1 MPRLPIARLLI
12 LLAIAAPG
20 PTLAEEVP
28 MYSIA
33 IHGGAGVISRAS
45 MTPEAEKNY
54 REDLGKAL
62 DAGYA
67 VLESGGTAMD
77 AVIAAVKIL
86 EDSPLFNA
94 GRGAVFSAEGVN
106 DLDAAVMDGQ
116 TLRAGAVAGVRHV
129 RNPIE
134 LARLVMERSP
144 HVLLTGKGAED
155 FALESGLQLVP
166 RSWFFTE
173 RRWQQLEQARRGDR
187 LSAAEIGYYGTV
199 GAVALDADGNLAAA
213 TSTGGMTNKKW
224 GRVGDSPLIGAGT
237 YADNGSCAVSAT
249 GTGEFFIRGV
259 ISHEISALMK
269 YKGLDVAEAARTAI
283 QGRLAALGGDGGVI
297 VVDRDGNIAMEF
309 NSEGMFRGARDAR
322 GRRDVEIY

>member
-1 MPRLPIARLLI
+1 MPRILPALLI
-12 LLAIAAPG
+12 LLLAAAASPS
-20 PTLAEEVP
+20 LAEDPP
-28 MYSIA
+28 MFAIA
-33 IHGGAGVISRAS
+33 IHGGAGVISRAT
-45 MTPEAEKNY
+45 MTPEAETSY
-54 REDLGKAL
+54 RRDLGEAL

-67 VLESGGTAMD
+67 VLESGGTSMD

-94 GRGAVFSAEGVN
+94 GRGAVFSAEGIN
-106 DLDAAVMDGQ
+106 ELDAAVMDGQ

-166 RSWFFTE
+166 RSWFYTE
-173 RRWQQLEQARRGDR
+173 RRWQQLELARRGER
-187 LSAAEIGYYGTV
+187 LSAADIGYYGTV

-213 TSTGGMTNKKW
+213 TSTGGTTNKKW
-224 GRVGDSPLIGAGT
+224 GRIGDTPLIGAGT

-259 ISHEISALMK
+259 ISHEVSALMK
-269 YKGLDVAEAARTAI
+269 YRGLGVEEAARTAI
-283 QGRLAALGGDGGVI
+283 QGRLAAMGGDGGVI
-297 VVDRDGNIAMEF
+297 VVDREGNIAMEF

-322 GRRDVEIY
+322 GRREIRIY

>member
-1 MPRLPIARLLI
+1 MPRILPALLI
-12 LLAIAAPG
+12 LLLAAAAG
-20 PTLAEEVP
+20 PSLAEDPP
-28 MYSIA
+28 MFAIA
-33 IHGGAGVISRAS
+33 IHGGAGVISRAT
-45 MTPEAEKNY
+45 MTPEAEKSY
-54 REDLGKAL
+54 RKDLGEAL

-67 VLESGGTAMD
+67 VLESGGTSMD

-94 GRGAVFSAEGVN
+94 GRGAVFSAEGIN
-106 DLDAAVMDGQ
+106 ELDAAVMDGQ

-166 RSWFFTE
+166 RSWFYTE
-173 RRWQQLEQARRGDR
+173 RRWQQLEQARRGER
-187 LSAAEIGYYGTV
+187 LSAADIGYYGTV

-213 TSTGGMTNKKW
+213 TSTGGTTNKKW
-224 GRVGDSPLIGAGT
+224 GRIGDTPLIGAGT

-269 YKGLDVAEAARTAI
+269 YRGLGVEEAARTAI
-283 QGRLAALGGDGGVI
+283 QGRLAAMGGDGGVI
-297 VVDRDGNIAMEF
+297 VVDREGNIAMDF

-322 GRRDVEIY
+322 GRREIEIY